1 MTDRLAR
8 VLASVAL
15 TLALVGLVVAG
26 YAVALGRQYLEDVRD
41 LGEAMERSLRDAQG
55 RNTLPMR
62 GPPPELDSDY

>member
-15 TLALVGLVVAG
+15 ALALVGLALAG